1 MPKRVIGWL
10 VIVGLTALIPS
21 SALPADRPQ
30 NIILFGWDG
39 AQRNHVNECLSRKEL
54 PNLQRLIDQG
64 SYVEI
69 DVEGKTDTKAGWA
82 QILTGYYPE
91 VTGVHSNR
99 QYQPI
104 PRGLTIFERLENHFG
119 PDRFVTVAVIGKSGN
134 VGAAAPKKTRER
146 EAGDTAQAGKARAG
160 RKKAAGGAAKQT
172 QRKTRRPQGTVVVEN
187 GVKYRV
193 APGQPYY
200 LAKDSMDVFENG
212 LKMDETVGT
221 RAIELLEKYKNKPF
235 FFFVHFAEVDHSGHQ
250 HGENSKEYNDAL
262 ISNDFWTGRIMDK
275 VKQLGLAEK
284 TQFYVTADH
293 GFNEDKTGH
302 SFAPHV
308 FLATNNKN
316 VNRNGRR
323 QDVAPTI
330 LEAFGLDLSSLAP
343 PLDGVSLTKPD
354 YRPPANIAPPKSRRP
369 DVIFVPTPP
378 EVVDKMLELA
388 QVTKDDLVYDLGC
401 GDGRIVVTA
410 AKKYGCQAIGYDIDP
425 QRVKE
430 SRENVQKNSVGH
442 LVRIEH
448 RDIFTLDLSE
458 ANVITLYLLPEL
470 NVKLIP
476 QLDKLKPGSRI
487 VSHDFDMKGVKPDE
501 VVRITSDQRGA
512 GHTVYLWTT
521 PLKKTKKLTSV
532 ESESL
537 LWP

>member
-1 MPKRVIGWL
+1 MQKRVMGL
-10 VIVGLTALIPS
+10 SVILGLAVLMPLAAL
-21 SALPADRPQ
+21 AADRPQ

-39 AQRNHVNECLSRKEL
+39 AQRNHVNECLSRNQL
-54 PNLQRLIDQG
+54 PSLQKLIDRG

-69 DVEGKTDTKAGWA
+69 DIEGKTDTKAGWA

-104 PRGLTIFERLENHFG
+104 PKGLTIFERLENHFG

-134 VGAAAPKKTRER
+134 VGAAPPRKIRER
-146 EAGDTAQAGKARAG
+146 EEQDTAQAGKARAG
-160 RKKAAGGAAKQT
+160 RKKAGGAAKQT

-193 APGQPYY
+193 VPGQPFCV
-200 LAKDSMDVFENG
+200 AKESMDVFENG
-212 LKMDETVGT
+212 LKEDKTVGT
-221 RAIELLEKYKNKPF
+221 RAIELIEKYKDKPF

-262 ISNDFWTGRIMDK
+262 ISNDVWTGKIIDK

-284 TQFYVTADH
+284 TQFYVTSDH
-293 GFNEDKTGH
+293 GFNEDETGH
-302 SFAPHV
+302 SSAPYV

-330 LEAFGLDLSSLAP
+330 LEAFGLDLSKLAP
-343 PLDGVSLTKPD
+343 PLDGISLTKPD
-354 YRPPANIAPPKSRRP
+354 YRAPANIAPPKSRRP

-401 GDGRIVVTA
+401 GDGIIVVTA

-430 SRENVQKNSVGH
+430 SRERVRENNVGH

-448 RDIFTLDLSE
+448 RDIFTLNLSE

-487 VSHDFDMKGVKPDE
+487 VSHDFDMKGVKPDK
-501 VVRITSDQRGA
+501 VVRMTSDEGAA

-521 PLKKTKKLTSV
+521 PLKKTKKLTPVEEESV
-532 ESESL
+532 